1 MTINLKDQIKNS
13 AFAFRGYNVTNL
25 GRTHELLTHDKF
37 GPIVASHLQEASEI
51 CSDAIGRKVDLVDRV
66 ERQEETKLEDYAE
79 AISLIVA
86 VEQAQIQCLRDIF
99 EIEYESAKF
108 AFGFSLG
115 EISSLVAGKVYSMKD
130 ALSIPLAMSD
140 DGIELARDVTLG
152 VLFSRG
158 EILPLE
164 KIDRA
169 LLEVNQLGIGV
180 VGISTIL
187 SPNSVLV
194 LGTGET
200 IDVLRKKLKKE
211 FPKGLHLRRNE
222 NKWPPLHTSIV
233 WNKNI
238 PNRSACLMH
247 TLSGGLTEPT
257 LPILSL
263 VTGKKS
269 YTATNSREIIRK
281 WIDQPQLLWDAVCET
296 LSSSV
301 DTVIHLGPAP
311 NIIPATFERLADNI
325 EAQTRG
331 SRRMRAL
338 AAVIRR
344 PWLQNLLPKRASL
357 LRASMVQHV
366 IAEDWMLE
374 QNV

>member
-1 MTINLKDQIKNS
+1 MTINLKDQIRNS

-25 GRTHELLTHDKF
+25 GRTHEFLGHHKF
-37 GPIVASHLQEASEI
+37 GSIMAGYLQEASDI
-51 CSDAIGRKVDLVDRV
+51 CSEIIGRPVDLARRV
-66 ERQEETKLEDYAE
+66 EQREETNLEDYAE

-86 VEQAQIQCLRDIF
+86 VEQAQIQCLREFFD
-99 EIEYESAKF
+99 IEYESAKF
-108 AFGFSLG
+108 ALGFSLG
-115 EISSLVAGKVYSMKD
+115 EISALVAGNVYTMKD
-130 ALSIPLAMSD
+130 ALSIPLEMSD

-158 EILPLE
+158 EVLPMEKLE
-164 KIDRA
+164 RA
-169 LLEVNQLGIGV
+169 FLEVNQLNVGV
-180 VGISTIL
+180 VGISTVL

-200 IDVLRKKLKKE
+200 IDILRKKLKKE

-222 NKWPPLHTSIV
+222 NKWPPLHTPIV
-233 WNKNI
+233 WQKNI
-238 PNRSACLMH
+238 PNRAAYLMH
-247 TLSGGLTEPT
+247 TLAGGLTEPT

-263 VTGKKS
+263 VTGKMS
-269 YTATNSREIIRK
+269 YTDTNSRKIIRK

-344 PWLQNLLPKRASL
+344 PWLQTLLPKRASL
-357 LRASMVQHV
+357 LRASIVQHV
-366 IAEDWMLE
+366 IAEDWMLQQE
-374 QNV
+374 I

>member
-1 MTINLKDQIKNS
+1 
-13 AFAFRGYNVTNL
+13 
-25 GRTHELLTHDKF
+25 
-37 GPIVASHLQEASEI
+37 
-51 CSDAIGRKVDLVDRV
+51 
-66 ERQEETKLEDYAE
+66 
-79 AISLIVA
+79 
-86 VEQAQIQCLRDIF
+86 
-99 EIEYESAKF
+99 
-108 AFGFSLG
+108 
-115 EISSLVAGKVYSMKD
+115 
-130 ALSIPLAMSD
+130 
-140 DGIELARDVTLG
+140 
-152 VLFSRG
+152 
-158 EILPLE
+158 
-164 KIDRA
+164 
-169 LLEVNQLGIGV
+169 
-180 VGISTIL
+180 
-187 SPNSVLV
+187 
-194 LGTGET
+194 
-200 IDVLRKKLKKE
+200 
-211 FPKGLHLRRNE
+211 
-222 NKWPPLHTSIV
+222 
-233 WNKNI
+233 
-238 PNRSACLMH
+238 MH
-247 TLSGGLTEPT
+247 TLSGGLAEPT